1 MFKTNAHGPSPQPT
15 GLQHAVLR
23 PQQDVTRPK
32 TRFKPTLH
40 NKCGLDGGAIRWQ
53 HILVR
58 YFNPNPV
65 LKVLMGPRQ
74 DVNMYPHQVVIQH
87 S

>member
-58 YFNPNPV
+58 YFSPNPV
-65 LKVLMGPRQ
+65 CTHIRLLFNIVDRQ
-74 DVNMYPHQVVIQH
+74 QSID
-87 S
+87 